1 MDIIDAHVHLGEGR
15 YRQLDVA
22 GLLRRMDDAQVAFA
36 IACPVDEYVAVD
48 NREGNEIVLRA
59 VRAHPDRLA
68 GMASANPWYGERAAE
83 EVRRALSEGLTGLKL
98 NSVLQG
104 FRLNDRI
111 VDPLL
116 EVAEEFDVPVYAH
129 TGTAGVAEPFQ
140 LVELARRFPKINF
153 LMGHGGASDYYNDT
167 VRALEFAPNFW
178 LETSRNGPANF
189 RYWQLSGGIDRLVFG
204 SDAPEYI
211 PALEIETLR
220 EVFVDEADRRAILG
234 DSVRQVYKG
243 RLPV

>member
-1 MDIIDAHVHLGEGR
+1 MEIIDAHVHLGAGR
-15 YRQLDVA
+15 YRQLNA
-22 GLLRRMDDAQVAFA
+22 EGLLRRMDDAQVAFA
-36 IACPVDEYVAVD
+36 IACPMDQYLAVD
-48 NREGNEIVLRA
+48 NREGNEIIQRA
-59 VRAHPDRLA
+59 VQAHPDRLA
-68 GMASANPWYGERAAE
+68 GMASANPWYGDRAVE
-83 EVRRALSEGLTGLKL
+83 EIRRALSEGLTGLKL
-98 NSVLQG
+98 HSITQG

-116 EVAEEFDVPVYAH
+116 EVAREFDVPVYAH
-129 TGTAGVAEPFQ
+129 TGTAGAAEPFQ
-140 LVELARRFPKINF
+140 LVELARRFPEINF

-189 RYWQLSGGIDRLVFG
+189 RYWQLSGATDRLVFG

-220 EVFVDEADRRAILG
+220 EVFVDEAGRRAILG
-234 DSVRQVYKG
+234 DAVRQVYKG